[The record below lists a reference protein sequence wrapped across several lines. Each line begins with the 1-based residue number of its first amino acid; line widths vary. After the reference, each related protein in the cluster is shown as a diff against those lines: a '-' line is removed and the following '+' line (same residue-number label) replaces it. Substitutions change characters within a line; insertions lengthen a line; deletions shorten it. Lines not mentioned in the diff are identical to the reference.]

1 MINNFLT
8 ISFESDFL
16 VPKYA
21 CPSTASS
28 TALFLSNEYAWNK
41 DLLPWFILHNVTDGK
56 NTFCRLAL
64 EKKSKI
70 SIIFRKDLIDP
81 VKLNWYDLHR
91 ESRPSECGKIPA
103 EFFSKIS
110 DFFSDFL

>member
-1 MINNFLT
+1 MDRIINYFLT
-8 ISFESDFL
+8 ISFGSDFL

-56 NTFCRLAL
+56 NTFWRLAL
-64 EKKSKI
+64 EKKQNSFEI
-70 SIIFRKDLIDP
+70 
-81 VKLNWYDLHR
+81 
-91 ESRPSECGKIPA
+91 
-103 EFFSKIS
+103 
-110 DFFSDFL
+110 